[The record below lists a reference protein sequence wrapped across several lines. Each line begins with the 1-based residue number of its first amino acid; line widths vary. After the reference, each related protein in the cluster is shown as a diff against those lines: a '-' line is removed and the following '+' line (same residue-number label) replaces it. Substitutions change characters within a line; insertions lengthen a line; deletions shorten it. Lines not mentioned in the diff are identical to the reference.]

1 MGKSS
6 DGGAKTCREYV
17 VKKQLESLITEMIDR
32 GIPFGQARDEFE
44 KKFIQTALG
53 KTKGNQT
60 RAAEMLGIHR
70 NTLNRKIIVHKL
82 NGRR

>member
-1 MGKSS
+1 M
-6 DGGAKTCREYV
+6 
-17 VKKQLESLITEMIDR
+17 KKQLESLITEMIDR
-32 GIPFGQARDEFE
+32 GILFGEARDEFE

-70 NTLNRKIIVHKL
+70 NTLNRKINLHRI

>member
-1 MGKSS
+1 MRTY
-6 DGGAKTCREYV
+6 DPVLNMWNVV

-32 GIPFGQARDEFE
+32 GILFGEARDEFE
-44 KKFIQTALG
+44 KKFLQTALG

-70 NTLNRKIIVHKL
+70 NTLNRKINLHRI

>member
-1 MGKSS
+1 M
-6 DGGAKTCREYV
+6 
-17 VKKQLESLITEMIDR
+17 KKQLEALVTEMIDR
-32 GIPFGQARDEFE
+32 GILFGQARDEFE

-53 KTKGNQT
+53 KTNGNQT

-70 NTLNRKIIVHKL
+70 NTLNRKISLHKL

>member
-1 MGKSS
+1 M
-6 DGGAKTCREYV
+6 
-17 VKKQLESLITEMIDR
+17 KKKLEALITEMIDS
-32 GIPFGQARDEFE
+32 GILFGQAGDEFE
-44 KKFIQTALG
+44 KRFIQTALG

-70 NTLNRKIIVHKL
+70 NTLNRKISVHKL

>member
-1 MGKSS
+1 
-6 DGGAKTCREYV
+6 
-17 VKKQLESLITEMIDR
+17 MIDR
-32 GIPFGQARDEFE
+32 GILFDQARNEFE
-44 KKFIQTALG
+44 KKFIQTALS

-70 NTLNRKIIVHKL
+70 NTLNRKISVHKL

>member
-1 MGKSS
+1 M
-6 DGGAKTCREYV
+6 
-17 VKKQLESLITEMIDR
+17 KKQLESLVAEMIDR
-32 GIPFGQARDEFE
+32 GILFGQARGEFE
-44 KKFIQTALG
+44 KKFIETALG

-70 NTLNRKIIVHKL
+70 NTLNRKINLHRI

>member
-1 MGKSS
+1 MRKSS
-6 DGGAKTCREYV
+6 DGGARTCREYV

-32 GIPFGQARDEFE
+32 GIPFGKARDEFE

-70 NTLNRKIIVHKL
+70 NTLNRKISVHKL